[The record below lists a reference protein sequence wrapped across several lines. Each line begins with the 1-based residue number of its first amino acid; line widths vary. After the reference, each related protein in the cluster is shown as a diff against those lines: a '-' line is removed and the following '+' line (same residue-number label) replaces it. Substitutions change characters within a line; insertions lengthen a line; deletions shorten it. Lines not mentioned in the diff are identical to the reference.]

1 MNEQHGNG
9 QMPRS
14 TKKSLALF
22 KQNVNISKEDMEDYN
37 WAMFTHA
44 MDFFKEWASLKKS
57 IPKYFFT
64 SLLNDLSTKNL
75 VTCGNLLSTKF
86 MKPKRHFY
94 ATLSKQA

>member
-9 QMPRS
+9 QVPRS

-44 MDFFKEWASLKKS
+44 MDFFKEWVSLKNS
-57 IPKYFFT
+57 IPNFFHK
-64 SLLNDLSTKNL
+64 LIKRFVNRGF
-75 VTCGNLLSTKF
+75 GNMWQLAINKIHET
-86 MKPKRHFY
+86 
-94 ATLSKQA
+94 